1 METLDKNYW
10 EERHQNNDTPWHI
23 GLVSTPIK
31 EYIDQIKNK
40 KISVLIPGAGHPHE
54 AAYLTEHGFE
64 DITICD
70 ISPTAIQNIQTEL
83 HEYPQIKYLCTDFF
97 NIEGNYDLILEQTF
111 FCAINPSLR
120 EKYVDKMYSLLNL
133 NGTLTGVLFASYFDK
148 SGPPFGGSENEYKSL
163 FSTKLHIHLI
173 KMCYNSVGPRSGNE
187 LFFICKKIVI

>member
-1 METLDKNYW
+1 MGR
-10 EERHQNNDTPWHI
+10 RHQNNDTPWHI

-54 AAYLTEHGFE
+54 AAYLAEHGFE

-97 NIEGNYDLILEQTF
+97 NIEGNYDLILEQSF

-120 EKYVDKMYSLLNL
+120 
-133 NGTLTGVLFASYFDK
+133 
-148 SGPPFGGSENEYKSL
+148 ENEYKSL

-187 LFFICKKIVI
+187 LFFICKKVVI